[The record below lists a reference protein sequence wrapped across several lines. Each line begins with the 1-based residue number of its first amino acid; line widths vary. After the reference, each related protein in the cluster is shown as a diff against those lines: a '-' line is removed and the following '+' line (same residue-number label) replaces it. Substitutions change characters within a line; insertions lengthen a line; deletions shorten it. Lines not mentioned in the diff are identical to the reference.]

1 MEPGHDLDTSFEK
14 RDSKDL
20 RTSRRPQRQKIRQ
33 GAGLGFPSYRV
44 ISFCLGLLDIALLI
58 AALVLGMYCAKAKDF
73 DVSDPT
79 LGPLIMERDFL
90 QNHSDATIKESQAV
104 RAELDNQHR
113 TQLEL
118 QVQIKQ
124 HQTITDSLQSHIQAL
139 KVEKSLLESNITA
152 LEVSCGRCPVGWILL
167 KTSCYFFNPSN
178 IKKNWPD
185 SRADC
190 ISRGGDL
197 LVINNVEEQKAI
209 NNNLPKIPGANV
221 HWKMGFWIGLTD
233 SATNGK
239 WVWVNN
245 VAENN
250 TMYWQTG
257 QPSTETSLDAHCVAF
272 ARNILSWRSWYNRN
286 CQNDALNWICETK
299 AR

>member
-1 MEPGHDLDTSFEK
+1 MDSSFEK
-14 RDSKDL
+14 RDPKDL
-20 RTSRRPQRQKIRQ
+20 RTSRRSQRQKNRQ

-44 ISFCLGLLDIALLI
+44 LSFCLGLLDTALLI

-90 QNHSDATIKESQAV
+90 RNHSDATIKESQAV
-104 RAELDNQHR
+104 RVELENQRR

-118 QVQIKQ
+118 QVRIKQ
-124 HQTITDSLQSHIQAL
+124 QQTVTDRLQSHIQAM
-139 KVEKSLLESNITA
+139 KMEKSLLESNITS
-152 LEVSCGRCPVGWILL
+152 LEVSCGKCPVGWILL
-167 KTSCYFFNPSN
+167 KTSCYFFSSNPSN

-197 LVINNVEEQKAI
+197 LVINNLEEQKAI
-209 NNNLPKIPGANV
+209 NNNLPKITGTGV
-221 HWKMGFWIGLTD
+221 QWKTGFWIGLTD
-233 SATNGK
+233 SATNGV

-257 QPSTETSLDAHCVAF
+257 QPNTESSSDAHCAAF
-272 ARNILSWRSWYNRN
+272 ARNIVSWRSWYNRN

-299 AR
+299 PR